1 MRHSKAANWWRRNI
15 CPRLKGTF
23 ICNNMK
29 GALCPDSGGANGTL
43 YPIDSVQLGVQ
54 LFAYPDWAHQFNK
67 AAQLPINRIRTWI
80 TEKNYNQEMLTK
92 FLYKAKSLNIS
103 VLLCLW
109 NEDDP
114 YLTYQ
119 LAEQIAQNHAYQ
131 QDLYLY
137 EIGNEVNDHATN
149 SFMPPENYFTVYK
162 RCFEVI
168 RQNREDTH
176 IFPAGLI
183 CSEKADIPCSTYIAR
198 LKKAG
203 IEKYIKD
210 PIRASG
216 WNLHA
221 YMENLYELEGYVKM
235 VKHSKDDVVFLT
247 ESGCAIGYGFP
258 EQKDWFNTAV
268 QVCKKCGIIQYF
280 HYGLAYA
287 GNPARPGEDYSLLE
301 VPELTPRPMFDYIR
315 IEGASLLH
323 P

>member
-1 MRHSKAANWWRRNI
+1 
-15 CPRLKGTF
+15 
-23 ICNNMK
+23 MK
-29 GALCPDSGGANGTL
+29 GALCPDNGSSEL
-43 YPIDSVQLGVQ
+43 YPIDSVQFGVQ
-54 LFAYPDWAHQFNK
+54 LFAYPDWNQQFNI

-137 EIGNEVNDHATN
+137 SIGNEVNDHATN

-183 CSEKADIPCSTYIAR
+183 CSEKADLPCSYYINR
-198 LKKAG
+198 LKDLG

-210 PIRASG
+210 PIRQSG
-216 WNLHA
+216 WNFHA
-221 YMENLYELEGYVKM
+221 YMNAIDDLDRYVGM
-235 VKHSKDDVVFLT
+235 VRHSHDDVIWLT
-247 ESGCAIGYGFP
+247 ESGCSIGYGYP
-258 EQKDWFNTAV
+258 EQKDWFNRTVAK
-268 QVCKKCGIIQYF
+268 CKELGLEQMF
-280 HYGLAYA
+280 HYGLAYS
-287 GNPARPGEDYSLLE
+287 GNPALPGEDFSLLE
-301 VPELTPRPMFDYIR
+301 VPELSPRPMFDYIKN
-315 IEGASLLH
+315 EGSQLLSK
-323 P
+323 